1 MGAAEPFSTAWV
13 LLALGILIGLSAL
26 SSRLAGKSGLPI
38 TLLLLLVGMLA
49 GEEGLGQISFE
60 NYSLAFRLGTLA
72 LVLILFD
79 GGFNT
84 PLGAVRRGLGAASA
98 LATLGVLGTAAITA
112 FGAHLLG
119 FEPARAAL
127 LGAVVSSTD
136 AAAVFSTLRAGGI
149 RLPRRVGA
157 VLELESG
164 LNDPMAVI
172 LTTAVVAFAQGR
184 AGSPWHLA
192 LEIPVQL
199 AVGAGLGFAIG
210 RGGRFLLRRARLKV
224 SGLYPALTVALA
236 LLAFSVPTLFF
247 GSGFLAVYVAAIVLG
262 DGKLPYRDGLLRVH
276 DSIAWFAQI
285 GMFLL
290 LGLLVFPSRLLAVA
304 PQGLA
309 IAFLL
314 AFVGRPL
321 VVFLLLLP
329 FRFQVRE
336 ALFLSWTGL
345 RGAVPIVLATF
356 PVMAR
361 LEGAREIFDVVF
373 FVTVVNALIP
383 GATIPAVAR
392 RLGIA
397 KAEPPPP
404 EAFVEVHSA
413 RLLEGETLSFYI
425 DEAAAVCGVAI
436 ADLPIP
442 ESAVIL
448 LLVRDERLLAPRGS
462 TVFEPGDHVHLYGR
476 SEDLPLLRL
485 MFGRTEEG

>member
-1 MGAAEPFSTAWV
+1 MTGTEPFATAWV
-13 LLALGILIGLSAL
+13 LLGLGTLLGLSAL

-38 TLLLLLVGMLA
+38 TLLLLGVGMLA
-49 GEEGLGQISFE
+49 GEEGLGNISFE
-60 NYSLAFRLGTLA
+60 DYSLSFRLGSLA

-79 GGFNT
+79 GGLNT
-84 PLGAVRRGLGAASA
+84 PIASVRKGLGPAAA

-112 FGAHLLG
+112 LGAWMLG

-136 AAAVFSTLRAGGI
+136 AATVFSTLRAGGI
-149 RLPRRVGA
+149 RLPQRLGA

-172 LTTAVVAFAQGR
+172 LTTAITSIALGKEAPG
-184 AGSPWHLA
+184 WHLA
-192 LEIPVQL
+192 WEIPVQL
-199 AVGAGLGFAIG
+199 AVGAGLGYAIG
-210 RGGRFLLRRARLKV
+210 RAGRWILRRARLKV

-236 LLAFSVPTLFF
+236 LLAFALPTLFF

-262 DGKLPYRDGLLRVH
+262 DGKLPHRNNLLRVH

-290 LGLLVFPSRLLAVA
+290 LGLLVFPSRVLTVA

-309 IAFLL
+309 LALLL
-314 AFVGRPL
+314 AFVARPF

-329 FRFQVRE
+329 FRFPRRE
-336 ALFLSWTGL
+336 AIFLSWTGL

-361 LEGAREIFDVVF
+361 LPGAREIFDVVF
-373 FVTVVNALIP
+373 FVTVINAVIP
-383 GATIPAVAR
+383 GATIAALAR
-392 RLGIA
+392 RLRLVSS
-397 KAEPPPP
+397 EPLPP
-404 EAFVEVHSA
+404 EAVVEIHSA
-413 RLLEGETLSFYI
+413 RPLEGETLSFFI
-425 DEAAAVCGVAI
+425 QEAVAVCGASI

-442 ESAVIL
+442 DSAVIL
-448 LLVRDERLLAPRGS
+448 LVVRGNGLIAPRGS
-462 TVFEPGDHVHLYGR
+462 TVFESGDHVHIFCKP
-476 SEDLPLLRL
+476 EDVSLLQL
-485 MFGRTEEG
+485 LFGRPEG

>member
-1 MGAAEPFSTAWV
+1 MTGTEPFATAWV
-13 LLALGILIGLSAL
+13 LLGLGILLGLSAL

-38 TLLLLLVGMLA
+38 TLLLLGVGMLA
-49 GEEGLGQISFE
+49 GEEGLGHISFE
-60 NYSLAFRLGTLA
+60 DYSLSFRLGTLA

-79 GGFNT
+79 GGLNT
-84 PLGAVRRGLGAASA
+84 PIAAVRKGIGPAAT

-112 FGAHLLG
+112 LGAWMLG

-149 RLPRRVGA
+149 RLPQRLGA

-172 LTTAVVAFAQGR
+172 LTTAITSIALGR
-184 AGSPWHLA
+184 EASGWHLA

-199 AVGAGLGFAIG
+199 VVGSGLGLVIG
-210 RGGRFLLRRARLKV
+210 RAGRWLLRRARLKV

-236 LLAFSVPTLFF
+236 LLAFALPTLFF

-262 DGKLPYRDGLLRVH
+262 DGKLPHRNSLLRVH

-290 LGLLVFPSRLLAVA
+290 LGLLVFPSRVLTVA

-309 IAFLL
+309 LALLL
-314 AFVGRPL
+314 ALVARPL

-329 FRFQVRE
+329 FRFPRRE
-336 ALFLSWTGL
+336 AIFLSWTGL

-356 PVMAR
+356 PVMAG
-361 LEGAREIFDVVF
+361 LPGAREIFDVVF
-373 FVTVVNALIP
+373 FVTVINALIP
-383 GATIPAVAR
+383 GATIAALAR
-392 RLGIA
+392 RLRLA
-397 KAEPPPP
+397 ASEPPVP
-404 EAFVEVHSA
+404 EAVVEIHSA
-413 RLLEGETLSFYI
+413 RPLEGETLSFYI
-425 DEAAAVCGVAI
+425 EEAAAVCGTAI

-442 ESAVIL
+442 DSAVIL
-448 LLVRDERLLAPRGS
+448 LVVRGNRMIAPRGS
-462 TVFEPGDHVHLYGR
+462 TQFLAGDHVHLYCEAADAPFLGLLFGR
-476 SEDLPLLRL
+476 SE
-485 MFGRTEEG
+485 EG